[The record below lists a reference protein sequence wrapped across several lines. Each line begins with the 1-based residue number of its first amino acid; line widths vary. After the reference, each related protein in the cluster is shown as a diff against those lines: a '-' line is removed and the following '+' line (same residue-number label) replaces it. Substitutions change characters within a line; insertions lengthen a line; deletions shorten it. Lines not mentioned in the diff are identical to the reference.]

1 MWSWLQPLCS
11 PQAVDFAS
19 SRDSLFVA
27 IRILPGKSCVYS
39 VDENWNQKIVLPSRI
54 EVGLV
59 PDVDSRHH
67 NVSKQTIKSISIVEF
82 MRSRG
87 HFSIVSAAPF
97 PLCLKSRSKIQQHPF
112 VTFLFSNSE
121 FKIQFSRSAR
131 KRTRPPKSFKMP
143 KMAPAFDFSS
153 MQGKMSRE
161 CLFSMT
167 NFDFFEWT
175 QQSGNLKPFTKIETL
190 TLNPKR
196 HAFHQ
201 IRFQEKYSAA
211 LNFVNPIPILTL
223 SLLRVY
229 R

>member
-1 MWSWLQPLCS
+1 MTPTI
-11 PQAVDFAS
+11 VFA
-19 SRDSLFVA
+19 
-27 IRILPGKSCVYS
+27 
-39 VDENWNQKIVLPSRI
+39 PSR
-54 EVGLV
+54 
-59 PDVDSRHH
+59 R
-67 NVSKQTIKSISIVEF
+67 F
-82 MRSRG
+82 
-87 HFSIVSAAPF
+87 
-97 PLCLKSRSKIQQHPF
+97 CLKSWFVVRCHQDSSGKELCVFCGWKLKSENSFAKQNWSWISSRRWFTTSQCFKADNQIDFDRRIHEIAWSFFDRLRSTISVVSEIQIKDSAASVRYIF
-112 VTFLFSNSE
+112 IFE
-121 FKIQFSRSAR
+121 FWIQNPIFQ
-131 KRTRPPKSFKMP
+131 KRQKTDSPPKSFKMP